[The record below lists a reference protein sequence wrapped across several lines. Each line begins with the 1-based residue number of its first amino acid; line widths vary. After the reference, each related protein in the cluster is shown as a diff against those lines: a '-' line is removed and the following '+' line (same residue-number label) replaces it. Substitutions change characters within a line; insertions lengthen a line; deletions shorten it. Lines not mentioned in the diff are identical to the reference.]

1 MTRYDESEGPTMADN
16 GDNESLVIGREE
28 DISNGRK
35 ESGWTNP
42 LGWTDDG
49 TDDEFVVNME
59 FKSLDEKPK
68 INDNDYK
75 LDDDILDSM
84 VSEKD
89 AKLNVQKHKKRF
101 DDEAKAQSE
110 KWEKLQKEKES
121 KK

>member
-1 MTRYDESEGPTMADN
+1 MADN
-16 GDNESLVIGREE
+16 GDNESLVVGREE

-49 TDDEFVVNME
+49 TDDEFVGKMK
-59 FKSLDEKPK
+59 FKSLDEQPK

-75 LDDDILDSM
+75 LDEDILDSM

-89 AKLNVQKHKKRF
+89 AKLNV
-101 DDEAKAQSE
+101 
-110 KWEKLQKEKES
+110 
-121 KK
+121 

>member
-16 GDNESLVIGREE
+16 GDNESLVVGREE

-75 LDDDILDSM
+75 LDEDILDSM

-101 DDEAKAQSE
+101 DDEAKA
-110 KWEKLQKEKES
+110 
-121 KK
+121 

>member
-1 MTRYDESEGPTMADN
+1 MADN

-75 LDDDILDSM
+75 LDEDILDSM

-101 DDEAKAQSE
+101 DDEAKA
-110 KWEKLQKEKES
+110 
-121 KK
+121 